1 MSRPLR
7 RLAVARPGGRRAEV
21 ACQGAV
27 LEMHD
32 ALFANQGR
40 LEYPHLWIRAERL
53 ALDVERFEADRRS
66 DAVRDRVQDDF
77 RGGVKAGVATTPTL
91 FAAGERR
98 TSLLDLAAVERLIH
112 QPS

>member
-1 MSRPLR
+1 M
-7 RLAVARPGGRRAEV
+7 

-40 LEYPHLWIRAERL
+40 FEYPHLWIRAERL

-66 DAVRDRVQDDF
+66 DAVRDRV
-77 RGGVKAGVATTPTL
+77 
-91 FAAGERR
+91 
-98 TSLLDLAAVERLIH
+98 
-112 QPS
+112 

>member
-7 RLAVARPGGRRAEV
+7 RLAVARPGGLRAEV

-27 LEMHD
+27 LEMHE

-40 LEYPHLWIRAERL
+40 PEYPHLWIRADRL
-53 ALDVERFEADRRS
+53 ALDVERFEAGRRS
-66 DAVRDRVQDDF
+66 DAVRDRVRDDF

-98 TSLLDLAAVERLIH
+98 ASLLDLAAVERLV
-112 QPS
+112 QRRS